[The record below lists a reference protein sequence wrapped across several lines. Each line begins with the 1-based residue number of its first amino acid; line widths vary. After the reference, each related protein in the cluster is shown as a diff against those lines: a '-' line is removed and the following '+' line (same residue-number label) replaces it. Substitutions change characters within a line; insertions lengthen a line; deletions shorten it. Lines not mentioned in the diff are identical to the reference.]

1 VSLGD
6 DLARIASAAAEYAEA
21 GEHVSGV
28 LAAEPIRG
36 ERVYVCSF
44 EGKDARGW
52 LALDDAGEPVRSRS
66 LVREAVSI
74 AALCEI
80 AEETAGGGDLQ
91 ELRGQLLT
99 LRITEAPQG
108 IEEAEEAA
116 LALEQ
121 ALDTSPRVANAAYL
135 DAIGAAT
142 RRLERALGETGHS
155 PFAAAMQAAAGAVE
169 ELAANVESHYK
180 LELE

>member
-6 DLARIASAAAEYAEA
+6 ELARIAETAADYAAAD
-21 GEHVSGV
+21 EHVSGI
-28 LAAEPIRG
+28 LAAEPVRG

-44 EGKDARGW
+44 DGAGLRSW
-52 LALDDAGEPVRSRS
+52 LAFDEQGAPVRARS
-66 LVREAVSI
+66 LVREAVAI
-74 AALCEI
+74 AAMCEI

-99 LRITEAPQG
+99 LRLTESPEG

-121 ALDTSPRVANAAYL
+121 ALGASPRVANAAYL
-135 DAIGAAT
+135 DAIGEAS
-142 RRLERALGETGHS
+142 RRLERALGETAAS
-155 PFAAAMQAAAGAVE
+155 PFAAAMQAAVGAVE
-169 ELAANVESHYK
+169 ELAADVEAHYK
-180 LELE
+180 LELG

>member
-1 VSLGD
+1 
-6 DLARIASAAAEYAEA
+6 
-21 GEHVSGV
+21 VSGV
-28 LAAEPIRG
+28 LAAEPVRG

-44 EGKDARGW
+44 DGGEGRGW

-66 LVREAVSI
+66 LLREAVSI

-99 LRITEAPQG
+99 LRISEAPEG

-116 LALEQ
+116 LALER
-121 ALDTSPRVANAAYL
+121 ALDSSPRVANAAYL

-142 RRLERALGETGHS
+142 RRLERALGETGGS
-155 PFAAAMQAAAGAVE
+155 PFATAMQAAVAAVE
-169 ELAANVESHYK
+169 ELAADVESNYK
-180 LELE
+180 LELH